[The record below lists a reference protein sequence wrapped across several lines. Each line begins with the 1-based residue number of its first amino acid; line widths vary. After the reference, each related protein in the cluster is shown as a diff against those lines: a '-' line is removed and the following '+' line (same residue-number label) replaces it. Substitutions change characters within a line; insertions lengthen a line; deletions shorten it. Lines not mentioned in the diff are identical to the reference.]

1 MADLAHAEQAQAA
14 GVEACTHSKCDL
26 AWRRWLEYLNAAS
39 LLSDP
44 FLDVFQP
51 EDRIH
56 LLCAF
61 MHAVREGR
69 FSRGPDPN
77 KASTAREAVD
87 YVAQKFKAAFRPD
100 PRTDLTGSISILIK
114 RQTKGY
120 QNLDPSVQHEKALPC
135 SFYRHL
141 LQAAITQFDVG
152 VAHLCIGALF
162 FAMRSCEYTKV
173 TGTCRTKTLTL
184 ADIKFHRLRHQLGHL
199 DSELHLANTVS
210 ITFRYQKRDERDD
223 TITQHRTLD
232 PTLCPVKAWAYT
244 VRRLL
249 LIPGSNSS
257 TTIDTFMDPSTG
269 QPSRFTAAGLL
280 ALYRTNARA
289 MGEENLGFPAE
300 LIGTH
305 SNRSAAAMAMY
316 LNGIPTYTIM
326 ILGRWSSDAFLLYI
340 RKQVQEFS
348 RGVSTRMIN
357 TSSFYTIPDE
367 AANPADPRIPR
378 NIQNTA
384 TPSFQIG
391 RSNNQNSI
399 IGPRLHVFH

>member
-14 GVEACTHSKCDL
+14 GVEDCTHSKCDL
-26 AWRRWLEYLNAAS
+26 AWRRWLEYLDAAS

-44 FLDVFQP
+44 FLDKFEP
-51 EDRIH
+51 PDRVH
-56 LLCAF
+56 FLCAF

-69 FSRGPDPN
+69 FSRGSEPL
-77 KASTAREAVD
+77 KADTAREAID

-100 PRTDLTGSISILIK
+100 PRADSTGSISILIK

-120 QNLDPSVQHEKALPC
+120 KNQDPSVQHEKALPC

-141 LQAAITQFDVG
+141 LQASVTQFDIG

-173 TGTCRTKTLTL
+173 NGTRRTKTLTI
-184 ADIKFHRLRHQLGHL
+184 ADFQFYRNRRLVPHH
-199 DSELHLANTVS
+199 DSELHLADTVS

-232 PTLCPVKAWAYT
+232 HTLCPVKAWAYT
-244 VRRLL
+244 IRRLL
-249 LIPGSNSS
+249 RLPGVHPS
-257 TTIDTFMDPSTG
+257 TTVDTFMDPSNG
-269 QPSRFTAAGLL
+269 NPSRFTAAGLL
-280 ALYRTNARA
+280 ALFRANARA
-289 MGEENLGFPAE
+289 MGQENLGFPAE
-300 LIGTH
+300 LLGTH

-316 LNGIPTYTIM
+316 LNGIPPYTIM
-326 ILGRWSSDAFLLYI
+326 LLGRWSSDAFLLYI

-348 RGVSTRMIN
+348 RGVSSRMIN

-367 AANPADPRIPR
+367 VANPEDPRTHR
-378 NIQNTA
+378 NMHNIA
-384 TPSFQIG
+384 TRSHQIG
-391 RSNNQNSI
+391 RSNTQNNI